1 MSKLTSIFLTILAFG
16 ISIIAVILQSASY
29 VYYDARNVYRVYLN
43 GESLGIIENKKDL
56 EDYINKKQNV
66 IKAKYNVD
74 NVYIPNGLKIEP
86 ETTYNEKIETVE
98 SIYNKIANEEDFT
111 INGYTITIVDEKETK
126 DKNDKKQTQKIK
138 EYIYVL
144 DKSILKDAVDD
155 VVKSFVDEKQ
165 YEDYLSET
173 KKDPTALG
181 TIIENVYIKEQ
192 ISIKKD
198 KIPANEKIYSTRQ
211 ELAKYLLFG
220 TNEKNKTYKV
230 KDGDNVKSIAYNN
243 KMSTTEFLIANQ
255 DVQDE
260 NSLLY
265 QGQEVV
271 ISYID
276 PIITIVEETHS
287 VQKESVRYKTIEQK
301 DSSLYKG
308 TSKITQKGQKG
319 TSKITRKIEKQNGK
333 ITEALIVNT
342 EVLKEPV
349 SKIVK
354 VGTKQSSYSSSG
366 TYTGPI
372 VIDASG
378 DWVWPTVRNYTI
390 TEYWGYGL
398 RSSIGE
404 TSSRFHDGI
413 DIAGLG
419 CGSPIYAAKGGTATI
434 AGWYPGYGN
443 TVQINHGN
451 GYSTLYGH
459 MNGVY
464 VSLGQTISKGQ
475 QVGIMGN
482 TGYSFGCHL
491 HFKADYRGSS
501 INPLS
506 LYS

>member
-1 MSKLTSIFLTILAFG
+1 MNKFTSIFLTILAFG

-43 GESLGIIENKKDL
+43 GESLGIIESKKAL

-86 ETTYNEKIETVE
+86 ETTYNEKVETVE
-98 SIYNKIANEEDFT
+98 SVYNKIANEEDFT

-126 DKNDKKQTQKIK
+126 DQNDKKQTQKIK

-144 DKSILKDAVDD
+144 DKAILKDAVND
-155 VVKSFVDEKQ
+155 VVKSFVNEKQ

-198 KIPANEKIYSTRQ
+198 KIPVNEKIYSTKQ

-220 TNEKNKTYKV
+220 TNEKNKTYRV
-230 KDGDNVKSIAYNN
+230 KDGDSVKSIAYNN

-271 ISYID
+271 ISYIN
-276 PIITIVEETHS
+276 PIITVVEETHN
-287 VQKESVRYKTIEQK
+287 VQKESIRFKTIEK
-301 DSSLYKG
+301 EDSNMMPGHSQVIQAGKKG
-308 TSKITQKGQKG
+308 E
-319 TSKITRKIEKQNGK
+319 SKITRKIEKQNGK
-333 ITEALIVNT
+333 ITEALIVST
-342 EVLKEPV
+342 EVIKEPIN
-349 SKIVK
+349 KIVR
-354 VGTKQSSYSSSG
+354 
-366 TYTGPI
+366 TGGD
-372 VIDASG
+372 V

-404 TSSRFHDGI
+404 TTSRMHDGI

-419 CGSPIYAAKGGTATI
+419 CGTPIYAAQGGVATI

-443 TVQINHGN
+443 TVEINHGN
-451 GYSTLYGH
+451 GYSSLYGH

-464 VSLGQTISKGQ
+464 VSKGQTVKKGQ

-491 HFKADYRGSS
+491 HFKTDYRGTS

-506 LYS
+506 LYK